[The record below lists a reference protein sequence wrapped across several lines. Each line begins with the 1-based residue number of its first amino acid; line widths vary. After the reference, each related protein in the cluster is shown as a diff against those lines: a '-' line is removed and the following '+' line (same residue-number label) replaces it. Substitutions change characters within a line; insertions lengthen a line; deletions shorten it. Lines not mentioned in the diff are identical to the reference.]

1 MGLKEYLLSV
11 VEGDRN
17 RFRDQIVKY
26 ILSLLAK
33 IYRGAV
39 FLRRKAYDWKLKRQ
53 TTLQAGV
60 ISVGNITVGGTGK
73 TPVVKKLARE
83 LTAAGYQ
90 VAVLSRGYKGSFS
103 GEVGIVSN
111 GKEVLMTPEEAGDEA
126 YMLADS
132 LPQVPVLVGS
142 KRSKTGSYAC
152 RFFEPEFIILDDGFQ
167 HWQVK
172 RDYDL
177 VVVDATDPF
186 SNRRVLPRGRL
197 REPLSSL
204 QRSHLFLLTKAD
216 QVSKKR
222 LTALKNELVRLN
234 PGTEVITTSHAPAY
248 MRKVGDQNRRKIDLE
263 GESVL
268 AMSGI
273 GAPQSFEQTL
283 EDLGAEVAEKIRF
296 QDHHVYTEQEMMEV
310 FTLASEK
317 NVDQIVT
324 TEKDAVSMNEELIT
338 KINRQQIELEV
349 LGIEIE
355 MLASEREFTEII
367 SKLEV
372 LAECR

>member
-1 MGLKEYLLSV
+1 MSLKQYLLSV
-11 VEGDRN
+11 VEGDKD

-26 ILSLLAK
+26 ILGLLAY
-33 IYRGAV
+33 IYRGAI

-53 TTLQAGV
+53 TKLQAGV

-73 TPVVKKLARE
+73 TPVVQKLARE

-90 VAVLSRGYKGSFS
+90 VVVLSRGYKGSFS
-103 GEVGIVSN
+103 GEVGVVSN
-111 GKEVLMTPEEAGDEA
+111 SEEVLMTPEEAGDEA
-126 YMLADS
+126 YMLAES
-132 LPQVPVLVGS
+132 LPQVPVVVGS

-152 RFFEPEFIILDDGFQ
+152 RFFNPEFIILDDGFQ
-167 HWQVK
+167 HWQVS
-172 RDYDL
+172 RDYDV
-177 VVVDATDPF
+177 VVVDATNPF
-186 SNRRVLPRGRL
+186 SNRRVLPRGKL

-204 QRSHLFLLTKAD
+204 ERSHLFLLTKAD
-216 QVSKKR
+216 QVPKKR
-222 LTALKNELVRLN
+222 LTEIKNQLVRLN

-248 MRKVGDQNRRKIDLE
+248 LRKVGDKSRREIDLE
-263 GESVL
+263 GERVL

-273 GAPQSFEQTL
+273 GAPQTFEQTL

-296 QDHHVYTEQEMMEV
+296 QDHHVYTEQELMEV

-317 NVDQIVT
+317 NVDRVVT
-324 TEKDAVSMNEELIT
+324 TEKDAVSMNQEIIT
-338 KINRQQIELEV
+338 KINRQQIDLEV

-355 MLASEREFTEII
+355 ALDSEPKFAGIL

-372 LAECR
+372 LAECK